1 MFVDLFVASSRR
13 MQGVVMMTFVDGA
26 EATRKLASMQ
36 ECTAAFFID
45 I

>member
-13 MQGVVMMTFVDGA
+13 MQGVVMTFVDGA